1 MAEINKISSDIG
13 DQRQFNSP
21 FDNSRSKKC
30 FKLLRGTGISS
41 RPITEVK
48 QRRAWIVF
56 GWVTIPVSTF

>member
-30 FKLLRGTGISS
+30 FKLLRGTGIWCIQRDMNAGYGRLS
-41 RPITEVK
+41 EV
-48 QRRAWIVF
+48 
-56 GWVTIPVSTF
+56 